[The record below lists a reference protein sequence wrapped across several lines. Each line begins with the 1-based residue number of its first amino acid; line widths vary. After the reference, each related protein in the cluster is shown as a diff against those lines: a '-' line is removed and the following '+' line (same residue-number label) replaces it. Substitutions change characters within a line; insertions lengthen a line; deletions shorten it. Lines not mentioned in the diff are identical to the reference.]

1 MVAIKLGYE
10 WKNVYRILTHQDET
24 NSGICSLKFFDS
36 LCQKHNIS
44 LTKNDLKKLMQMF
57 GELDQNNTNKDGSS
71 YDLQQINF
79 RKLSVQLGLHKES
92 YNYLKKTQISNK
104 TKNIEKMK
112 QLFNSIDRKNDIKDT
127 MNIQNK

>member
-1 MVAIKLGYE
+1 
-10 WKNVYRILTHQDET
+10 
-24 NSGICSLKFFDS
+24 
-36 LCQKHNIS
+36 
-44 LTKNDLKKLMQMF
+44 MF

-112 QLFNSIDRKNDIKDT
+112 QLFNSIDRQNDIKDT